1 MTIRHQKVSDAM
13 NAILLSRRTTLIGL
27 VATLGAVLRP
37 EAGFASPTAIRVAK
51 DPDCGCCGA
60 WIDILEADGFAA
72 TIDLL
77 DYDAL
82 QAHKAASGIPAELVS
97 CHTAHVDGYVIEG
110 HVPPADIR
118 RLLAERPDAIG
129 LSVPGMPYG
138 SPGMGPESAREAYV
152 VHLIRRD
159 GTTEVFTTY
168 DAA

>member
-1 MTIRHQKVSDAM
+1 MPS
-13 NAILLSRRTTLIGL
+13 ILLSRRSALIGL

-37 EAGFASPTAIRVAK
+37 GAGFASPTAIRVAK
-51 DPDCGCCGA
+51 DPDCGCCDA
-60 WIDILEADGFAA
+60 WIDILEANGFAA
-72 TIDLL
+72 TVDLL
-77 DYDAL
+77 DHDAL
-82 QAHKAASGIPAELVS
+82 QAHKAASGIPAAMVS
-97 CHTAHVDGYVIEG
+97 CHTAQIDGYVIEG

-138 SPGMGPESAREAYV
+138 SPGMGPESAREAYD

-159 GTTEVFTTY
+159 GTTEVFSSY

>member
-1 MTIRHQKVSDAM
+1 M
-13 NAILLSRRTTLIGL
+13 NAILLSRRTALIGL
-27 VATLGAVLRP
+27 VATLGTLLRP
-37 EAGFASPTAIRVAK
+37 EAGYASPTAIRVAK
-51 DPDCGCCGA
+51 DPNCGCCDA
-60 WIDILEADGFAA
+60 WIDILQADGFAA
-72 TIDLL
+72 AVDLL
-77 DYDAL
+77 DYEAL
-82 QAHKAASGIPAELVS
+82 QAHKAASGIPSDMVS
-97 CHTAHVDGYVIEG
+97 CHTAHIDGYVIEG

-138 SPGMGPESAREAYV
+138 SPGMGPESEREAYS